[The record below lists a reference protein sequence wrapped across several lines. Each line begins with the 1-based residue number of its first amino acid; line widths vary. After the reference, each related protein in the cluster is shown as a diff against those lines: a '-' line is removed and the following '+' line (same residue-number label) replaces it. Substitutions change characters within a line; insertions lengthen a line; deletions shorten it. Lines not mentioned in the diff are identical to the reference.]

1 MAKKGDRDPKRER
14 FWRAALQRH
23 GRSGLTAK
31 AFCQQEQLSEAAYYF
46 WRRELARRDRE
57 SPPLRRRPCKR
68 VAQMALSTAAKR
80 RTAMATPLFREFS
93 ILGGGGSP
101 PATDRCLEIILPDG
115 CRLRLPA
122 EVDRK
127 LLADVL
133 WALET
138 RRC

>member
-1 MAKKGDRDPKRER
+1 MAKKGKRDPKRER
-14 FWRAALQRH
+14 FWRVTLRRQ

-31 AFCQQEQLSEAAYYF
+31 AFCRQELLSEASYYF
-46 WRRELARRDRE
+46 WRRELVRRDRE
-57 SPPLRRRPCKR
+57 SRPLRQRPRKR
-68 VAQMALSTAAKR
+68 AFGAARPTADKR
-80 RTAMATPLFREFS
+80 PSAMATPLFREFT
-93 ILGGGGSP
+93 IRGGGGVSP
-101 PATDRCLEIILPDG
+101 AADRCLEIILPDG

-133 WALET
+133 QALES